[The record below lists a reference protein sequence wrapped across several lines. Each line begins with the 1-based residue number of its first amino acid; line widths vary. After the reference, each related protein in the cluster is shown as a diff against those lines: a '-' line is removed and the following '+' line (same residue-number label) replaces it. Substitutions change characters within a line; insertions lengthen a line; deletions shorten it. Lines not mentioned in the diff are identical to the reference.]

1 MTTNTPIPESPPA
14 IEGKPKKRGF
24 VWLIA
29 FLIVAGV
36 AAYAVYKAGQ
46 PGQIIVTSGGGGRG
60 GSGGRGGRGA
70 GLGPVP
76 VVVSK
81 VRRSSVP
88 DYITGLG
95 NVTPYFTSTLKPLV
109 SGTIMS
115 INFQEG
121 DLVKKD
127 QVLFVIDSRPFEVSL
142 KQAQGQHDRDTA
154 QLADALKD
162 QARYKELIKSNAI
175 PSQTL
180 DTQDALVGQLQGT
193 VKTDQANIDS
203 ANLNIF
209 YSKVTA
215 PFDGRCGLRLVD
227 PGNVVQANLTG
238 LLVIEQVQPI
248 SVLFTVPEDSLPPV
262 LKKLRAGVKLSV
274 EAWNRDNSVKL
285 DTGYLLTMD
294 NVIDPTTGTSRLK
307 AVFNNPGEILFP
319 SQFVN
324 IKLLVDTLQ
333 NQIVVPSVAV
343 QHGQQGSFVYVVT
356 EASRVQ
362 LRPVT
367 TGIIRDEI
375 GTQILSG
382 LEDGEQVV
390 VDGTDRLQNNTQ
402 VRIRPAGGVDAG
414 GGRGGRGG
422 SGRGGRGG
430 SGRRGG
436 GGEQADAGVGAAAGA
451 AGEPGGG
458 GRRGG
463 RGGSG
468 GHGGRGGRGGSGRRG
483 GGGAS
488 E

>member
-1 MTTNTPIPESPPA
+1 MTTNTPIHETPPVV
-14 IEGKPKKRGF
+14 EKPKKRGLI
-24 VWLIA
+24 WLIA
-29 FLIVAGV
+29 FLIVAAIGV
-36 AAYAVYKAGQ
+36 YAVIKAGQ
-46 PGQIIVTSGGGGRG
+46 PGQIVVTSGGGRG
-60 GSGGRGGRGA
+60 GSGGRGARGA

-81 VRRSSVP
+81 VKHTSVP
-88 DYITGLG
+88 VYDPALG

-127 QVLFVIDSRPFEVSL
+127 QVLFVIDSRPFEVVL
-142 KQAQGQHDRDTA
+142 KQAQGQLDRDQA

-162 QARYKELIKSNAI
+162 QTRYKGLIATNAI
-175 PSQTL
+175 PQQTL
-180 DTQDALVGQLQGT
+180 DTQDALVGQLRGT
-193 VKTDQANIDS
+193 VKTDQGNIDS
-203 ANLNIF
+203 ANLNIL

-227 PGNVVQANLTG
+227 PGNVVTANQTG

-248 SVLFTVPEDSLPPV
+248 AVNFTIPQDWLPPV
-262 LKKLRAGVKLSV
+262 LKKLRASAKLPV
-274 EAWNRDNSVKL
+274 EAWNRDNSAKL
-285 DTGYLLTMD
+285 ETGYLLTLD
-294 NVIDPTTGTSRLK
+294 NVIDPTTGTAKLK
-307 AVFNNPGEILFP
+307 AVFQNKNEDLFP

-324 IKLLVDTLQ
+324 IKLLVDTQQ

-343 QHGQQGSFVYVVT
+343 QTGQQGTFVYVVN
-356 EASRVQ
+356 ANSRVQ

-367 TGIIRDEI
+367 TGIVSDEL

-382 LEDGEQVV
+382 LEEGEQVV

-402 VRIRPAGGVDAG
+402 VRLRPAGGT
-414 GGRGGRGG
+414 GGRGG

-436 GGEQADAGVGAAAGA
+436 GGQADASDTDVAAAGT
-451 AGEPGGG
+451 AGGPGGPGGG

-468 GHGGRGGRGGSGRRG
+468 RGGRGRRG
-483 GGGAS
+483 GGTP

>member
-1 MTTNTPIPESPPA
+1 MTTNTPIHDSPPA
-14 IEGKPKKRGF
+14 VEAKPKKRGLL
-24 VWLIA
+24 WLIA
-29 FLIVAGV
+29 FLVVAGV
-36 AAYAVYKAGQ
+36 AVYAVIKAGQ

-60 GSGGRGGRGA
+60 GSGGRGRGA

-81 VRRSSVP
+81 VRRTAVP
-88 DYITGLG
+88 VVINGLG
-95 NVTPYFTSTLKPLV
+95 NVTPYYTSTLKPLV
-109 SGTIMS
+109 GGTVMS
-115 INFQEG
+115 INFEEG

-127 QVLFVIDSRPFEVSL
+127 QVLFVIDPRPFQVA
-142 KQAQGQHDRDTA
+142 QAQAEGQLQRDQA
-154 QLADALKD
+154 QLADAIKD
-162 QARYKELIKSNAI
+162 QARYKDLMKTNAI

-203 ANLNIF
+203 AKLNLI
-209 YSKVTA
+209 YSKVQA

-227 PGNVVQANLTG
+227 PGNVVMANTTG

-248 SVLFTVPEDSLPPV
+248 AVLFTVPEDSLPPV
-262 LKKLRAGVKLSV
+262 LKKLRSGVKLTV

-285 DTGYLLTMD
+285 DTGVLLTMD
-294 NVIDPTTGTSRLK
+294 NVIDNTTGTARLK
-307 AVFNNPGEILFP
+307 AIFKNPNEELFP

-324 IKLLVDTLQ
+324 IRLLVDTQQ
-333 NQIVVPSVAV
+333 NQMVVPTVAV
-343 QHGQQGSFVYVVT
+343 QNGQQGSFVYVVT
-356 EASRVQ
+356 PASRVQ

-367 TGIIRDEI
+367 PGIVSDEI
-375 GTQILSG
+375 GTQILAG
-382 LEDGEQVV
+382 LEDGDQVV

-402 VRIRPAGGVDAG
+402 VRIRPAGGVDAP

-430 SGRRGG
+430 SGRNGG
-436 GGEQADAGVGAAAGA
+436 GGGGFQADAAGASMGSAAG
-451 AGEPGGG
+451 GGQGGG

-463 RGGSG
+463 GHGGSG
-468 GHGGRGGRGGSGRRG
+468 RGRRG
-483 GGGAS
+483 GGTP

>member
-1 MTTNTPIPESPPA
+1 MTTNTPIHETPPEL
-14 IEGKPKKRGF
+14 EEKPKRRGL

-29 FLIVAGV
+29 FLIVAAIGV
-36 AAYAVYKAGQ
+36 YAVIKAGQ
-46 PGQIIVTSGGGGRG
+46 PGQIIVPVTGRGGARG
-60 GSGGRGGRGA
+60 GSGGRGG

-76 VVVSK
+76 VVVARVK
-81 VRRSSVP
+81 RMAVP
-88 DYITGLG
+88 VYDPALG

-127 QVLFVIDSRPFEVSL
+127 QVLFQIDSRPCEVSL
-142 KQAQGQHDRDTA
+142 KQAQGQLDRDSA

-162 QARYKELIKSNAI
+162 QARYKDLIKTNAI
-175 PSQTL
+175 PQQTL
-180 DTQDALVGQLQGT
+180 DTQDALVGQLRGT
-193 VKTDQANIDS
+193 VKTDGANIDS
-203 ANLNIF
+203 ANLNIL

-227 PGNVVQANLTG
+227 PGNVVTANQTG

-248 SVLFTVPEDSLPPV
+248 SVNFTIPQDWLPPV
-262 LKKLRAGVKLSV
+262 LKKLRAGAKLPV
-274 EAWNRDNSVKL
+274 EAWNRDNSAKIE
-285 DTGYLLTMD
+285 TGYLLTLD
-294 NVIDPTTGTSRLK
+294 NVIDPTTGTAKLK
-307 AVFNNPGEILFP
+307 AVFQNKNEDLFP

-324 IKLLVDTLQ
+324 IKLLVDTQQ

-343 QHGQQGSFVYVVT
+343 QTGQQGPFVYVVGDN
-356 EASRVQ
+356 SRVQ

-367 TGIIRDEI
+367 TGIVSDDL

-390 VDGTDRLQNNTQ
+390 VDGTDRLQNNSQ
-402 VRIRPAGGVDAG
+402 VRLRAAGAAGAGAG
-414 GGRGGRGG
+414 GGRGG
-422 SGRGGRGG
+422 SGARGG

-436 GGEQADAGVGAAAGA
+436 GGQAGAGADTDVAAAGT
-451 AGEPGGG
+451 AGGPGGPGGPNGG

-463 RGGSG
+463 GRGGS
-468 GHGGRGGRGGSGRRG
+468 GHGGRGRRG
-483 GGGAS
+483 GGTP